1 MTLSLYIYYRVDGNF
16 LPIQQQ
22 ANLLLAEIQKKTGIK
37 GRLLQRRDDAHTWME
52 IYEPISDAA
61 AFSTMLQVVV
71 ARQPLL
77 AALQRHEE
85 WFTEMTMD

>member
-1 MTLSLYIYYRVDGNF
+1 MPLSLYIYYRVDGNI

-22 ANLLLAEIQKKTGIK
+22 ANALLAEIQKKTEVE
-37 GRLLQRRDDAHTWME
+37 GRLLRRRDDAHTWME
-52 IYEPISDAA
+52 IYEPISDAT
-61 AFSTMLQVVV
+61 AFSAALRAAV

-85 WFTEMTMD
+85 WFQPLA

>member
-1 MTLSLYIYYRVDGNF
+1 MALSLYIYYRVNGNI

-22 ANLLLAEIQKKTGIK
+22 ANALLAEIQKKTEVE
-37 GRLLQRRDDAHTWME
+37 GRLLRRRDDAHTWME

-61 AFSTMLQVVV
+61 AFSTILQAAV
-71 ARQPLL
+71 AGQPLL

-85 WFTEMTMD
+85 WFQPLA

>member
-1 MTLSLYIYYRVDGNF
+1 MALSLYIYYRVDGNF

-22 ANLLLAEIQKKTGIK
+22 ANLLLAEIQQKTGIT
-37 GRLLQRRDDAHTWME
+37 GRLLRRRDDAHTWME

-61 AFSTMLQVVV
+61 AFGKALQTTM
-71 ARQPLL
+71 AAQPLL
-77 AALQRHEE
+77 VALQRHEE